1 MLYQSQLP
9 VRPEN
14 PNQLKWLIF
23 DPPMITLEQWIVP

>member
-1 MLYQSQLP
+1 MP

-23 DPPMITLEQWIVP
+23 DPLMITLAPWIVP